1 MNIYTVYFKFAHVIF
16 LLKFFAINP
25 KYKNLISDGM
35 IFTI

>member
-25 KYKNLISDGM
+25 KFKNLISDGLNFN
-35 IFTI
+35 I